1 MYDILQEILS
11 AEHRIRPYVRETPL
25 IHAFALSQL
34 TGCDVYLKL
43 ENIQHTGSFKV
54 RGALN
59 TMLALTSAQRE
70 KGAVAASTGNHG
82 AAVAFA
88 ARTLDLSALVF
99 VPEGASEAKV
109 ARIRAL
115 GAEVQVHGYDCVDAE
130 AHARDYAKAHAM
142 TYISPYNDARVIGG
156 QGTIGVEIARQQ
168 PDIDA
173 VFASLGGGGLISGIA
188 TYLKAV
194 NDDIRIIAAS
204 PQNSCVMVASVKAG
218 QILDKASQ
226 PTLSDGTAG
235 GIEPGAI
242 TFDLCRML
250 VDDYVLIAEDEIRD
264 ALRLMVTTQ
273 SMLIEGAAAVAV
285 AALLKRQAEF
295 QGQRVAV
302 VLCGANIGMETLR
315 GVLCE

>member
-1 MYDILQEILS
+1 MPEILQEILK

-25 IHAFALSQL
+25 IHAFSLSQL

-43 ENIQHTGSFKV
+43 ETIQHTGSFKV

-59 TMLALTSAQRE
+59 TMLAFTPAQRE
-70 KGAVAASTGNHG
+70 KGVVAASTGNHG

-88 ARTLDLSALVF
+88 AHTLGLCALVF

-109 ARIRAL
+109 ARIRTL
-115 GAEVQVHGYDCVDAE
+115 GAEVQVHGSDCVDAE
-130 AHARDYAKAHAM
+130 AHARGYAKARAM

-168 PDIDA
+168 PKIDA

-204 PQNSCVMVASVKAG
+204 PQNSCVMVASVEAG
-218 QILDKASQ
+218 RILDKASQ

-242 TFDLCRML
+242 TFDLCHAL
-250 VDDYVLIAEDEIRD
+250 VDDYVLIAEDEIRE
-264 ALRLMVTTQ
+264 ALRLMLKTQ
-273 SMLIEGAAAVAV
+273 PMLIEGASAVAV
-285 AALLKRQAEF
+285 AALLKRQAQF
-295 QGQRVAV
+295 QAQRVVV
-302 VLCGANIGMETLR
+302 VLCGANIGVETLR